1 MLDRIIRFSL
11 ENRLLTLAFA
21 LALLIAGFSTLR
33 GLPVDVLPDLDR
45 PRVTVF
51 LEAQGMAPEE
61 VEALVTRPVE
71 TSLNGATAVEAVR
84 SNSTVGLGMVFV
96 EFNYGTDIFTARQI
110 VAEKLQTV
118 QGQLAPGITPVLGP
132 ISSVMGQ
139 IMLVGMSSSVNSEQ
153 LTVNSEQL
161 TVNNEQL
168 AMNNGQ
174 PAPGSP
180 QAKTEEKSPGSPSQ
194 QDSAHQAAKGSG
206 GGATSSADLR
216 TLADYTVRQRL
227 LSIPGVAQVIPI
239 GGEQR
244 QYQVLVD
251 LPRLNAA
258 GLTINQL
265 EESLRQ
271 SNLNTTGNFFDRNG
285 SEVLIRNLGRLR
297 SVEDIE
303 NIVVGYREGSPVT
316 VKQVATVQFGA
327 RFKRGDGSVNGRP
340 AVILSIEKQPGTGTQ
355 ELTRQVEEAL
365 KDLQPSLPKDV
376 QFNTRLFQQ
385 AEFINAS
392 LTNVEEALRDGAIL
406 VVIVLFA
413 FLLNVRTTLI
423 SLTAIPLSLLVTALV
438 FRAAGISINT
448 LTLGGLAIA
457 IGELVDDAI
466 VDVENVYRRLRENQG
481 LPQPRPVLQVIY
493 EASSEVR
500 NSIVYATI
508 IVVLVF
514 IPLFALSGMEGRI
527 FAPLGVAYI
536 TSIVASLFVSL
547 TVTPVLCYYLL
558 PKLKLKAEEDT
569 RLVRWLKARDTRL
582 LHFSFA
588 HPKVILGLTGLLFVA
603 ALAAVPFFGT
613 EFLPPF
619 NEGSLTVNFSAPAG
633 TSLAESNRLGTL
645 AERQMLAVPEVA
657 YTARRTGRAE
667 LDEHAES
674 VNNSEIDVTF
684 KTDEELAAEKRERRP
699 KDEILADL
707 RQRLSLL
714 QGVSINIG
722 QPISH
727 RLDHLLS
734 GVRAQVAIKVFG
746 NDLLELRHYADDIRR
761 VAAGVPGVVDLQVEK
776 QVQVPQLLIKPRDEA
791 IRAYGLA
798 RGEVVRDLETLF
810 QGAVV
815 SRILQ
820 GQQSF
825 DLIVKLPEAQR
836 QDLSQIAE
844 TRLETPGGGFIPVKA
859 IADVSY
865 EPGPNTI
872 NHENTQRR
880 ITLSL
885 NVAGRDLGSTV
896 KELRQRVQEQVKL
909 PAGYYLTYGGQFESQ
924 QTASSRILWLSIFSF
939 IGIFLV
945 LFSHFRSSLMV
956 GQIMLNIPLALIGS
970 VAAVLL
976 TGGTLSIASLVGFIT
991 LTGIASRNGIMM
1003 ISHYIHLVEKEG
1015 EAFSDHMIVR
1025 GSLERL
1031 VPVLMTALVA
1041 ALALIPLTLAKDAP
1055 GKEIL
1060 YPVATVI
1067 LGGLLSSTLLDM
1079 VVTPLVFR
1087 LVGRRALAQYF
1098 KSQQGGGLVSPGAP
1112 TPQIL

>member
-21 LALLIAGFSTLR
+21 LALLVGGFATLR

-51 LEAQGMAPEE
+51 LEAPGMAPEE

-71 TSLNGATAVEAVR
+71 TALNGATGVEAVR
-84 SNSTVGLGMVFV
+84 SNSAVGLGMIFV

-110 VAEKLQTV
+110 VSEKLQTV
-118 QGQLAPGITPVLGP
+118 QEQLPTGISPVLGP

-139 IMLVGMSSSVNSEQ
+139 IMLVGLTSGHEQ
-153 LTVNSEQL
+153 PTKKDTIAPQNQSKY
-161 TVNNEQL
+161 
-168 AMNNGQ
+168 Q
-174 PAPGSP
+174 PR
-180 QAKTEEKSPGSPSQ
+180 
-194 QDSAHQAAKGSG
+194 
-206 GGATSSADLR
+206 TSDADLR

-227 LSIPGVAQVIPI
+227 LSIAGVAQVIPI

-251 LPRLNAA
+251 LPRLNAT

-265 EESLRQ
+265 EEALRQ

-303 NIVVGYREGSPVT
+303 NIIVSYRNGSPVT
-316 VKQVATVQFGA
+316 VQQVATVQFGG
-327 RFKRGDGSVNGRP
+327 RFKRGDGSVNGQP
-340 AVILSIEKQPGTGTQ
+340 AVILSIEKQPGASTPQ
-355 ELTRQVEEAL
+355 LTRQIEAAL
-365 KDLQPSLPKDV
+365 AALQPSLPRDV
-376 QFNTRLFQQ
+376 RFNTRLFQQ

-438 FRAAGISINT
+438 FKVGGISINT

-466 VDVENVYRRLRENQG
+466 VDVENVFRRLRENRQ
-481 LPQPRPVLQVIY
+481 LPRPRPALQVIY

-514 IPLFALSGMEGRI
+514 LPLFALSGMEGRI

-536 TSIVASLFVSL
+536 TSIIASLFVSL

-558 PKLKLKAEEDT
+558 PKLKLRAEQDS
-569 RLVRWLKARDTRL
+569 RLVRWLKAKDTRL
-582 LHFSFA
+582 LSFGFR
-588 HPKVILGLTGLLFVA
+588 HPKLILGTTGLLFV
-603 ALAAVPFFGT
+603 LAAAMVPFFGT

-645 AERQMLAVPEVA
+645 AEKQMLQVPEVA

-674 VNNSEIDVTF
+674 VNNSEIEVAF
-684 KTDEELAAEKRERRP
+684 KTDEELEKEGLERRD
-699 KDEILADL
+699 KDAILADL

-714 QGVSINIG
+714 QGVTINVG

-746 NDLLELRHYADDIRR
+746 NDLLELRRYANEVRD
-761 VAAGVPGVVDLQVEK
+761 AAATVPGVVDLQVEK
-776 QVQVPQLLIKPRDEA
+776 QVQVPQLLIRPREDA
-791 IRAYGLA
+791 IRALGLP
-798 RGEVVRDLETLF
+798 RGEVVQDLETLF

-825 DLIVKLPEAQR
+825 ELIVKLPDSLRA
-836 QDLSQIAE
+836 DLNQIAA
-844 TRLETPGGGFIPVKA
+844 TRLETPSGGFVPVSA
-859 IADVSY
+859 VADVSY

-880 ITLSL
+880 ITISA
-885 NVAGRDLGSTV
+885 NVAGRDLGSA
-896 KELRQRVQEQVKL
+896 VQEMQRRISEQVQL
-909 PAGYYLTYGGQFESQ
+909 PTGYYLTYGGQFESQ
-924 QTASSRILWLSIFSF
+924 QAASSKILWLSLFSLG
-939 IGIFLV
+939 GIFLV
-945 LFSHFRSSLMV
+945 LYAHFKSWLLV
-956 GQIMLNIPLALIGS
+956 AQIMLNIPLALIGS

-1015 EAFSDHMIVR
+1015 EAFSDKMIMR

-1041 ALALIPLTLAKDAP
+1041 ALALVPLTLAKDAP

-1060 YPVATVI
+1060 YPVAVVI
-1067 LGGLLSSTLLDM
+1067 LGGLLSSTMLDII
-1079 VVTPLVFR
+1079 VTPVVFR
-1087 LVGRRALAQYF
+1087 LVGRKALAQYRRNHA
-1098 KSQQGGGLVSPGAP
+1098 AP
-1112 TPQIL
+1112 TLTTSVDAQPFTPPTDQNPAPAVG

>member
-1 MLDRIIRFSL
+1 MLDRIIRFAL

-21 LALLIAGFSTLR
+21 VALLVAGFFTLR

-71 TSLNGATAVEAVR
+71 TALNGATAVEAVR
-84 SNSTVGLGMVFV
+84 SNSAIGLGMVFV
-96 EFNYGTDIFTARQI
+96 EFTYGTDIFTARQV

-118 QGQLAPGITPVLGP
+118 QGQLPEGITPVLGP

-139 IMLVGMSSSVNSEQ
+139 IMLVGMTAE
-153 LTVNSEQL
+153 
-161 TVNNEQL
+161 
-168 AMNNGQ
+168 
-174 PAPGSP
+174 PARPGT
-180 QAKTEEKSPGSPSQ
+180 AKAPEAPT
-194 QDSAHQAAKGSG
+194 SA
-206 GGATSSADLR
+206 ADLR
-216 TLADYTVRQRL
+216 TLADFTVRQRL

-239 GGEQR
+239 GGDAR

-251 LPRLNAA
+251 LPRLQAV
-258 GLTINQL
+258 GLTIERLTAALQ
-265 EESLRQ
+265 Q
-271 SNLNTTGNFFDRNG
+271 SNLNTTGNFFDRSG

-297 SVEDIE
+297 SVDEIED
-303 NIVVGYREGSPVT
+303 IVVGYAAGSPIT
-316 VKQVATVQFGA
+316 VRQVATVRFGA

-340 AVILSIEKQPGTGTQ
+340 AVILSVEKQPGASTLD
-355 ELTRQVEEAL
+355 LTKAVEAAL
-365 KDLQPSLPKDV
+365 ADLQPSLPTDV
-376 QFNTRLFQQ
+376 RFNTRLFQQ
-385 AEFINAS
+385 AEFIGNS

-406 VVIVLFA
+406 VVIILFA
-413 FLLNVRTTLI
+413 FLLNVRTTVI

-438 FRAAGISINT
+438 FKAAGITINT

-466 VDVENVYRRLRENQG
+466 VDVENVFRRLRENRA
-481 LPQPRPVLQVIY
+481 LPQPRPALQVIY

-514 IPLFALSGMEGRI
+514 LPLFALSGMEGRI

-558 PKLKLKAEEDT
+558 PKMKMHAEKDSG
-569 RLVRWLKARDTRL
+569 LVRWLKARDTRL
-582 LHFSFA
+582 LAFGFR
-588 HPKVILGLTGLLFVA
+588 HPRLILGVTALLFVGA
-603 ALAAVPFFGT
+603 AAAVPFFGT

-633 TSLAESNRLGTL
+633 TSLRESNRLGTL
-645 AERQMLAVPEVA
+645 AENLMLQVPEVS

-674 VNNSEIDVTF
+674 VNNSEIEVAF
-684 KTDEELAAEKRERRP
+684 KTEEELEKAGREPRA
-699 KDEILADL
+699 KDVILADL
-707 RQRLSLL
+707 RERLSVLR
-714 QGVSINIG
+714 GVTVNIG

-734 GVRAQVAIKVFG
+734 GVRAQVAIKLFG
-746 NDLLELRHYADDIRR
+746 NDLLDLRRYAAEVR
-761 VAAGVPGVVDLQVEK
+761 AAAATVPGVVDLQIEK
-776 QVQVPQLLIKPRDEA
+776 QVQVPQLLIRPRPEA
-791 IRAYGLA
+791 LRAYGLE
-798 RGEVVRDLETLF
+798 RGRVVQDLQTLF
-810 QGAVV
+810 QGTVV
-815 SRILQ
+815 SRILD
-820 GQQSF
+820 GQKSF
-825 DLIVKLPEAQR
+825 ELIVKLPDSLRQNINLIAGAQ
-836 QDLSQIAE
+836 
-844 TRLETPGGGFIPVKA
+844 LETPDGGFLPVRTV
-859 IADVSY
+859 ADVSY

-880 ITLSL
+880 ITISL

-896 KELRQRVQEQVKL
+896 QEVQQRVRERVKL

-924 QTASSRILWLSIFSF
+924 QQASARIGWLSLFSF
-939 IGIFLV
+939 LGIGLV
-945 LFSHFRSSLMV
+945 LFAHFRSWLLV
-956 GQIMLNIPLALIGS
+956 AQIMLNIPLALIGS
-970 VAAVLL
+970 VAAVAL
-976 TGGTLSIASLVGFIT
+976 TSGTLSIASLVGFIT

-1003 ISHYIHLVEKEG
+1003 ISHYIHLVEHEG
-1015 EAFSDHMIVR
+1015 ETFSDEMIVR

-1041 ALALIPLTLAKDAP
+1041 ALALVPLTLDATAA

-1060 YPVATVI
+1060 YPVAVVI
-1067 LGGLLSSTLLDM
+1067 LGGLLSSTLLDV
-1079 VVTPLVFR
+1079 VVTPVVFR
-1087 LVGRRALAQYF
+1087 LLGRRALDQYRAAHAEPVLTLAAAPP
-1098 KSQQGGGLVSPGAP
+1098 SAPPSPA
-1112 TPQIL
+1112 TA

>member
-1 MLDRIIRFSL
+1 MLDRIIRFAL

-21 LALLIAGFSTLR
+21 AALLIGGFITLR

-71 TSLNGATAVEAVR
+71 VALNGATNVEAVR
-84 SNSTVGLGMVFV
+84 SNSAIGLGLVFV

-118 QGQLAPGITPVLGP
+118 QGQLPAGITPVLGP

-139 IMLVGMSSSVNSEQ
+139 IMLVGLSN
-153 LTVNSEQL
+153 TGRGP
-161 TVNNEQL
+161 T
-168 AMNNGQ
+168 
-174 PAPGSP
+174 
-180 QAKTEEKSPGSPSQ
+180 
-194 QDSAHQAAKGSG
+194 SA
-206 GGATSSADLR
+206 ADLR

-239 GGEQR
+239 GGDSR
-244 QYQVLVD
+244 QYQVLVN
-251 LPRLNAA
+251 LPRLNAT

-265 EESLRQ
+265 EEALRR
-271 SNLNTTGNFFDRNG
+271 SNLNTTGNFFNRNG
-285 SEVLIRNLGRLR
+285 SEVLIRNLGRLH
-297 SVEDIE
+297 SVADIE
-303 NIVVGYREGSPVT
+303 NIIVGYRQGSPISVR
-316 VKQVATVQFGA
+316 QVADVQFGA

-340 AVILSIEKQPGTGTQ
+340 AVILSVEKQPGASTLD
-355 ELTRQVEEAL
+355 LTDKLEAAL
-365 KDLQPSLPKDV
+365 TDLQPSLPKDV
-376 QFNTRLFQQ
+376 RFNSRLFRQS
-385 AEFINAS
+385 EFISNS
-392 LTNVEEALRDGAIL
+392 LTNVEDALRDGAIL

-413 FLLNVRTTLI
+413 FLLNVRTTVI

-438 FRAAGISINT
+438 FKAAGITINT

-466 VDVENVYRRLRENQG
+466 VDVENVFRRLRENRD
-481 LPQPRPVLQVIY
+481 LPQPRPALQVIY
-493 EASSEVR
+493 AASSEVR
-500 NSIVYATI
+500 NSIVYATV

-514 IPLFALSGMEGRI
+514 LPLFALSGIEGRI

-536 TSIVASLFVSL
+536 TSIVASLVVSL

-558 PKLKLKAEEDT
+558 PKMKMAAERDSG
-569 RLVRWLKARDTRL
+569 LVRWLKAKDTNL
-582 LHFSFA
+582 LHFGFT
-588 HPKVILGLTGLLFVA
+588 HPRLIIGVTGLLFVA
-603 ALAAVPFFGT
+603 AAATVPFFGT

-645 AERQMLAVPEVA
+645 GERQLLAVPEVA

-674 VNNSEIDVTF
+674 VNNSEIEVAF
-684 KTDEELAAEKRERRP
+684 KTPDELKKAGLPIRP
-699 KDEILADL
+699 KAAVLADV
-707 RQRLSLL
+707 RQRLSILR
-714 QGVSINIG
+714 GVNINIG

-734 GVRAQVAIKVFG
+734 GVRAQVAIKLFG
-746 NDLLELRHYADDIRR
+746 NDLLELRRYANEVRT
-761 VAAGVPGVVDLQVEK
+761 AAGTVPGVVDLQVEK
-776 QVQVPQLLIKPRDEA
+776 QVQVPQLLIRPREEA
-791 IRAYGLA
+791 LRAYGLE
-798 RGEVVRDLETLF
+798 RGLVVQDLETLF
-810 QGAVV
+810 QGSVV
-815 SRILQ
+815 SSILD
-820 GQQSF
+820 GQKSF
-825 DLIVKLPEAQR
+825 DLIVKLPESQR
-836 QDLSQIAE
+836 QDLATIGN
-844 TRLETPGGGFIPVKA
+844 TRIETPGGGFVPVSA
-859 IADVSY
+859 VADVSY

-880 ITLSL
+880 ITISM

-896 KELRQRVQEQVKL
+896 KEVQQQIQLRVHL
-909 PAGYYLTYGGQFESQ
+909 PTGYYLTYGGQFQSQ
-924 QTASSRILWLSIFSF
+924 QEASSKILWLSVFSF

-945 LFSHFRSSLMV
+945 LYSHFKSGLLV
-956 GQIMLNIPLALIGS
+956 AQIMLNIPLALIGS

-1003 ISHYIHLVEKEG
+1003 ISHYLHLVEHEG
-1015 EAFSDHMIVR
+1015 EAFSDHMIIR

-1041 ALALIPLTLAKDAP
+1041 ALALVPLTLDAGAA

-1060 YPVATVI
+1060 YPVAVVI
-1067 LGGLLSSTLLDM
+1067 LGGLLSSTLLDI
-1079 VVTPLVFR
+1079 VVTPVVFR
-1087 LVGRRALAQYF
+1087 LLGARALRQYRTNHT
-1098 KSQQGGGLVSPGAP
+1098 GPHLDGPAAVVD
-1112 TPQIL
+1112 TPPFTTPADQDALTPAL

>member
-1 MLDRIIRFSL
+1 MLDRIIRFAL

-21 LALLIAGFSTLR
+21 VALLIGGFTTLR
-33 GLPVDVLPDLDR
+33 DLPVDVLPDLDR

-71 TSLNGATAVEAVR
+71 TALNGATAVEAVR
-84 SNSTVGLGMVFV
+84 SNSAIGLGLVFV

-118 QGQLAPGITPVLGP
+118 GGQLPVGVTPVLGP

-139 IMLVGMSSSVNSEQ
+139 IMLIGMSN
-153 LTVNSEQL
+153 T
-161 TVNNEQL
+161 
-168 AMNNGQ
+168 GQ
-174 PAPGSP
+174 GPTTP
-180 QAKTEEKSPGSPSQ
+180 
-194 QDSAHQAAKGSG
+194 
-206 GGATSSADLR
+206 ADLR

-239 GGEQR
+239 GGDSR

-251 LPRLNAA
+251 LPRLNAT

-265 EESLRQ
+265 EEALRR

-285 SEVLIRNLGRLR
+285 SEVLIRNLGRLN
-297 SVEDIE
+297 SVRDIE
-303 NIVVGYREGSPVT
+303 NIIIGYREGSPIS
-316 VKQVATVQFGA
+316 VKQVANVTFGA

-340 AVILSIEKQPGTGTQ
+340 AVILSVEKQPGASTLD
-355 ELTRQVEEAL
+355 LTTAVEAAL
-365 KDLQPSLPKDV
+365 ADLQPSLPKDV
-376 QFNTRLFQQ
+376 QFNTRLFRQS
-385 AEFINAS
+385 EFISNS
-392 LTNVEEALRDGAIL
+392 LTNVEDALRDGAIL

-413 FLLNVRTTLI
+413 FLLNVRTTVI

-438 FRAAGISINT
+438 FKAAGITINT

-466 VDVENVYRRLRENQG
+466 VDVENVFRRLRENKDS
-481 LPQPRPVLQVIY
+481 PAPRPALQVIY

-514 IPLFALSGMEGRI
+514 LPLFALSGIEGRI

-536 TSIVASLFVSL
+536 TSIIASLVVSL
-547 TVTPVLCYYLL
+547 TVTPVMCYYLL
-558 PKLKLKAEEDT
+558 PKMKMHAEKDSG
-569 RLVRWLKARDTRL
+569 LVRWLKAKDTRL
-582 LHFSFA
+582 LTFGFR
-588 HPKVILGLTGLLFVA
+588 HPKMILGITGLLFV
-603 ALAAVPFFGT
+603 LAAATVPFFGT

-619 NEGSLTVNFSAPAG
+619 NEGSLTVNFSTPAG
-633 TSLAESNRLGTL
+633 TSLTESNRLGTIG
-645 AERQMLAVPEVA
+645 EQQMLAVPEVA
-657 YTARRTGRAE
+657 FTARRTGRAE

-674 VNNSEIDVTF
+674 VNNSEIEVAF
-684 KTDEELAAEKRERRP
+684 KTKEELEKAGLPIRP
-699 KDEILADL
+699 KDAVLADI
-707 RQRLSLL
+707 RQRLSILR
-714 QGVSINIG
+714 GVNVNIG

-734 GVRAQVAIKVFG
+734 GVRAQVAIKLFG
-746 NDLLELRHYADDIRR
+746 NDLLELRRYAGEVRA
-761 VAAGVPGVVDLQVEK
+761 AAGAVPGVVDLQVEK
-776 QVQVPQLLIKPRDEA
+776 QVQVPQLLIRPREEA
-791 IRAYGLA
+791 LRAYGLE
-798 RGEVVRDLETLF
+798 RGQVVQDLETLF
-810 QGAVV
+810 QGSVV

-825 DLIVKLPEAQR
+825 DLIVKLPESQR
-836 QDLSQIAE
+836 QDLASIGN
-844 TRLETPGGGFIPVKA
+844 TRIETPGGGFVPVSA
-859 IADVSY
+859 VADVSY
-865 EPGPNTI
+865 EPGPNTV

-880 ITLSL
+880 ITISM

-896 KELRQRVQEQVKL
+896 KEVQQKIQQQVKL
-909 PAGYYLTYGGQFESQ
+909 PTGYYLTYGGQFQSQ
-924 QTASSRILWLSIFSF
+924 QEASSKILWLSIFSF

-945 LFSHFRSSLMV
+945 LYSHFKSGLMV
-956 GQIMLNIPLALIGS
+956 AQIMLNIPLALIGS

-1003 ISHYIHLVEKEG
+1003 ISHYLHLVEKEG
-1015 EAFSDHMIVR
+1015 EEFSDHMIVR

-1041 ALALIPLTLAKDAP
+1041 ALALVPLTLDKSAA

-1060 YPVATVI
+1060 YPVAVVI
-1067 LGGLLSSTLLDM
+1067 LGGLLSSTLLDI
-1079 VVTPLVFR
+1079 VVTPVVFR
-1087 LVGRRALAQYF
+1087 LLGRRALAQYRANHHGPRLS
-1098 KSQQGGGLVSPGAP
+1098 KLDDSVDAP
-1112 TPQIL
+1112 PFTPAGDEDASLAPAL

>member
-1 MLDRIIRFSL
+1 MLDRVIRFAL

-21 LALLIAGFSTLR
+21 VALLVGGFTTLR

-71 TSLNGATAVEAVR
+71 TALNGATAVEAVR
-84 SNSTVGLGMVFV
+84 SNSAIGLGLVFV

-118 QGQLAPGITPVLGP
+118 GGQLPAGVVPVLGP

-139 IMLVGMSSSVNSEQ
+139 IMLVGMTASR
-153 LTVNSEQL
+153 
-161 TVNNEQL
+161 
-168 AMNNGQ
+168 
-174 PAPGSP
+174 
-180 QAKTEEKSPGSPSQ
+180 
-194 QDSAHQAAKGSG
+194 
-206 GGATSSADLR
+206 ATTTPADLR

-244 QYQVLVD
+244 QYQVLVN
-251 LPRLNAA
+251 LARLNAT

-265 EESLRQ
+265 EDALRR

-297 SVEDIE
+297 SVQDIE
-303 NIVVGYREGSPVT
+303 GVVIGYRQGSAIT
-316 VKQVATVQFGA
+316 VRQVADVRFGG

-340 AVILSIEKQPGTGTQ
+340 AVILSIEKQPGASTLD
-355 ELTRQVEEAL
+355 LTARVEAAL
-365 KDLQPSLPKDV
+365 TDLQPSLPQGV
-376 QFNTRLFQQ
+376 RFNTRLFRQS
-385 AEFINAS
+385 EFISSS
-392 LTNVEEALRDGAIL
+392 LANVEDALRDGAIL

-413 FLLNVRTTLI
+413 FLLNVRTTVI
-423 SLTAIPLSLLVTALV
+423 SLVAIPLSLLVTALV
-438 FRAAGISINT
+438 FRAAGITINT

-466 VDVENVYRRLRENQG
+466 VDVENVHRRLRENRDR
-481 LPQPRPVLQVIY
+481 PVPRPALQVVY

-500 NSIVYATI
+500 NSIVYATV

-514 IPLFALSGMEGRI
+514 LPLFALSGIEGRI
-527 FAPLGVAYI
+527 FAPLGIAYI
-536 TSIVASLFVSL
+536 TSIVASLVVSL

-558 PKLKLKAEEDT
+558 PQLKARAEKDSG
-569 RLVRWLKARDTRL
+569 LVRWLKGQDVRL
-582 LHFSFA
+582 LGFGFR
-588 HPKVILGLTGLLFVA
+588 HPKLILGLTGLLFVA
-603 ALAAVPFFGT
+603 AAATVPFFGT

-619 NEGSLTVNFSAPAG
+619 NEGSLTVNFSTPAG

-645 AERQMLAVPEVA
+645 GEQQMRRVPEVA

-674 VNNSEIDVTF
+674 VNNSEIEVAF
-684 KTDEELAAEKRERRP
+684 KTEAELEKAGLP
-699 KDEILADL
+699 KRTKEAVLADI
-707 RQRLSLL
+707 RQRLSVLA
-714 QGVSINIG
+714 GVNVNIG

-734 GVRAQVAIKVFG
+734 GVRAQVAIKLFG
-746 NDLLELRHYADDIRR
+746 NDLLELRRYANQVRA
-761 VAAGVPGVVDLQVEK
+761 AAGTVPGVVDLQVEK
-776 QVQVPQLLIKPRDEA
+776 QVQVPQLLIKPRADA
-791 IRAYGLA
+791 LRAYGME
-798 RGEVVRDLETLF
+798 RGQVVRDLETLF

-815 SRILQ
+815 SRILD

-825 DLIVKLPEAQR
+825 DLIVKLPESQR
-836 QDLSQIAE
+836 QDLASIGS
-844 TRLETPGGGFIPVKA
+844 TRIETPDGGFVPVSA
-859 IADVSY
+859 VADVSF

-880 ITLSL
+880 ITISL

-896 KELRQRVQEQVKL
+896 KEIQAKVNRQVPL
-909 PAGYYLTYGGQFESQ
+909 PTGYYLTYGGQFESQ
-924 QTASSRILWLSIFSF
+924 QAASSKIMWLSLFSF
-939 IGIFLV
+939 VGIFLV
-945 LFSHFRSSLMV
+945 LYSHFKSGLLV

-970 VAAVLL
+970 VVAVLL

-1003 ISHYIHLVEKEG
+1003 ISHYLHLVEKEG
-1015 EAFSDHMIVR
+1015 EPFSDHMIVR

-1041 ALALIPLTLAKDAP
+1041 ALALVPLTLDKSAA

-1060 YPVATVI
+1060 YPVAVVI
-1067 LGGLLSSTLLDM
+1067 LGGLLSSTLLDI
-1079 VVTPLVFR
+1079 VVTPVVFR
-1087 LVGRRALAQYF
+1087 LLGPRALAQYRANHHAPALL
-1098 KSQQGGGLVSPGAP
+1098 KVADEAGAP
-1112 TPQIL
+1112 TPASAP